1 MILNFVL
8 LVLSFV
14 ALVKGA
20 DFFVLGAASIG
31 RRMKISPL
39 IIGLTIVSIGTSTP
53 ELAVSL
59 VASIKGQNGIA
70 VGNVVGSNLFNI
82 LVVLGASALVTP
94 LFIKRELLVK
104 DFPFMLV
111 CTLALCLF
119 CTDIWID
126 SYKLDGNKIIPQQFV
141 LSRSEGAVLL
151 IFLGIFFYYLIKDAL
166 SNPQEQQGLSEENKI
181 DSKPLYLTIFFT
193 IFGIGLIILGG
204 NLAVSCATKIARFFK
219 ISEEVIGL
227 TICAIGTS
235 LPELVTSVVAAKRG
249 ENEIAIGN
257 VVGSNIF
264 NLLFI
269 LGLSVV
275 ISPIVLTTPVVID
288 LLILLAVCLISYLI
302 LLKGRMGR
310 LAGGL
315 FLLIYMGYM
324 AYLFL
329 R

>member
-1 MILNFVL
+1 M
-8 LVLSFV
+8 
-14 ALVKGA
+14 
-20 DFFVLGAASIG
+20 
-31 RRMKISPL
+31 
-39 IIGLTIVSIGTSTP
+39 
-53 ELAVSL
+53 
-59 VASIKGQNGIA
+59 
-70 VGNVVGSNLFNI
+70 
-82 LVVLGASALVTP
+82 
-94 LFIKRELLVK
+94 
-104 DFPFMLV
+104 
-111 CTLALCLF
+111 
-119 CTDIWID
+119 
-126 SYKLDGNKIIPQQFV
+126 
-141 LSRSEGAVLL
+141 LL